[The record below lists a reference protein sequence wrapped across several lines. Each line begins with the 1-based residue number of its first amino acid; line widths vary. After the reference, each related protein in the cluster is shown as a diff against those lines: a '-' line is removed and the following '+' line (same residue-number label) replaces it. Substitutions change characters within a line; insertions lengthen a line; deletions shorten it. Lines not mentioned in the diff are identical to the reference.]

1 MSKHAAP
8 IQSITA
14 NLFVESIEECLPF
27 WVDRLGFTVTAEVPH
42 EGHIGFVILALGDV
56 ELMLQSRASV
66 AADIAPLANESF
78 RSMLYIRVGDL
89 APLRKALAGATH
101 VVPERHTF
109 YGADEIIVRDPAGN
123 VVAFAQRNE

>member
-1 MSKHAAP
+1 MSTTAAP

-14 NLFVESIEECLPF
+14 NLFVESIEDCLPF
-27 WVDRLGFTVTAEVPH
+27 WVERLGFTVTAEVPH

-66 AADIAPLANESF
+66 AGDIAPLASESF

-89 APLRKALAGATH
+89 APLRKALAGAPH
-101 VVPERHTF
+101 VVPERRTF

-123 VVAFAQRNE
+123 VVAFAHRRE